1 MTMYKT
7 GKRVDD
13 ALFAEQ
19 RTNILL
25 KMGDHYR
32 KKSNV
37 VYDELRT
44 RGVITKKQKL
54 RLTQN
59 HVHRITNIYENSI
72 IEANPSAEAVPYNED
87 ELHDVKAAEMNNAV
101 LGWARK
107 TNDWEDAKAKFAND
121 FITIGEVF
129 AKVRYDYDLGPVVGL
144 DDKGNEF
151 RQGEFVVD
159 RIFAFD
165 MKRDPNA
172 RSEKENAWWIH
183 EQMINVDD
191 YKKLVEEFQPDKSK
205 SISTSEKKT
214 MKIFD
219 GATGEYREA
228 EDQVMVY
235 ELFLKPNKNKEYP
248 NGYYILFSDYFILS
262 EGELP
267 FGIYPIICQGF
278 DEMTTSPRSTSIIK
292 VCRPYQVE
300 INRSSS
306 KMAEHQITLGDD
318 KVYIQKGTKLSNGGY
333 LHGVRAFQVSGQQPV
348 IQPGRSGAQYLD
360 YKLSQVQEMYQAVNL
375 SFVLE
380 EKEQIG
386 DPYQLLFRSM
396 KEKKRFAKYAEK
408 FQRFEINIAKTI
420 LAMAKQYLTEDHMVK
435 IAGRLEAVNIA
446 EFKRMDDAGYEIKI
460 AASSG
465 DVESRFGKI
474 LAATQTL
481 QYAGSSLSP
490 DQIGNIIK
498 NLPFGNEKQIFST
511 LTVDQDNANNDIL
524 ALDRG
529 EEVPV
534 KLYENHEFMIQALTH
549 RMKKSDYRFLSPE
562 IQQRYEQKLDQ
573 HEMIYTEQKRSAE
586 QAKMGMIPMGGF
598 LTTVNTS
605 WFNPATNRVE
615 RVKIPSES
623 ISWLMQKLQDQGRF
637 AEEIDRIPLSSQAS
651 IGQDTQSNQPQAGN
665 IIPMPGPQAQG
676 VLE

>member
-1 MTMYKT
+1 MYKT